1 MRGRASNQSSMICLV
16 SPERQVPAEHPLR
29 EIKRLVENALRRL
42 SPMFDA
48 MYAATGRP
56 SVPPEQLLKGSLLMA
71 LYTVRSER
79 QFCEQLQY
87 NLLFRWF
94 LDMDMLEDAF
104 DPSAFSHNRERL
116 MEHDVAGEFFAA
128 IRDEARDLMSR
139 DHFSVDGTLIEAW
152 ASRKSFRPIGDK
164 SGDNNGWADFRGQKC
179 RNQTHRSR
187 TDSQARLVRKG
198 HSQEAKLCFA
208 GHALIENRHGLL
220 VELQV
225 SQATG
230 HAERDVALEMLYP
243 HRRQHG
249 RQTVGADR
257 GYDTRDFVASCRAQG
272 VTPHVA
278 KNEHRRRRSA
288 IDHRTSRHPGYA
300 VSQRKRMRIEQ
311 VFGWTKVFGGLRKVR
326 VRGVERIQAAA
337 HLVGAA
343 YNLVRIVNLRR
354 PQ

>member
-1 MRGRASNQSSMICLV
+1 MICLV
-16 SPERQVPAEHPLR
+16 SPESRVPDGHPLR
-29 EIKRLVENALRRL
+29 AIKQLVESALRRL
-42 SPMFDA
+42 SPVFDA
-48 MYAATGRP
+48 MYATTGRP
-56 SVPPEQLLKGSLLMA
+56 SVPPESLLKGSLLMA

-104 DPSAFSHNRERL
+104 DPSAFSHNRARL
-116 MEHDVAGEFFAA
+116 MEHDVASEFFAA
-128 IRDEARDLMSR
+128 IRDEAGDLMSG

-152 ASRKSFRPIGDK
+152 ASRKSFRPIGEK
-164 SGDNNGWADFRGQKC
+164 SGDNNGWADFRGHKC

-187 TDSQARLVRKG
+187 TDPEARLVRKG
-198 HSQEAKLCFA
+198 HAQEAKLAFG

-230 HAERDVALEMLYP
+230 FAERDVALEMLYP

-249 RQTVGADR
+249 RLTVGADR
-257 GYDTRDFVASCRAQG
+257 GYDSRDFVAACRAQG

-278 KNEHRRRRSA
+278 RNQSDRRRSA
-288 IDHRTSRHPGYA
+288 IDHRTTRHAGYA
-300 VSQRKRMRIEQ
+300 ISQRKRMRIEQ

-337 HLVGAA
+337 HIVGAA
-343 YNLVRIVNLRR
+343 YNLVRIANLRR
-354 PQ
+354 TS